1 MSPAVLAAGLVSF
14 GVAEAY
20 GGFGLPAWVTNV
32 ILQMIARA
40 DAGLMTI
47 VGLQAGVVVQ

>member
-1 MSPAVLAAGLVSF
+1 VSF
-14 GVAEAY
+14 GVVEDY
-20 GGFGLPAWVTNV
+20 GGYGLPSWVANV

-47 VGLQAGVVVQ
+47 VGLQAGVARTSRSTRTRI